1 MNKIFNVIWSKT
13 KETWIVVS
21 ERVKTNGG
29 VPKSP
34 LKSLALLAAMLL
46 AGAPAYGLDPG
57 ALPGGGQV
65 TAGSATIGVSGTQ
78 MTVNQSSQ
86 QMIANWNSFNIG
98 ANAGVRFNQPNSA
111 AGALNRISG
120 QSPSQI
126 MGSLSSNGQVFL
138 LNPSGIIFGK
148 TSRVDV
154 GGLVASS
161 LSISDSDFLAGKN
174 RFFNT
179 GGNAG
184 SVLNQGVINAMPGGV
199 VALIAPKVSNEGSIT
214 ADGGSVALAAG
225 KQVSLDFK
233 GDGLITLTV
242 DQAAVDAEVSNSGL
256 LQADGGMVV
265 MTTRSADALVGSVV
279 NNSGIV
285 RARGM
290 VERNGEILIDAGP
303 GGTAEISGTLDAS
316 APDGGDGGF
325 IETSG
330 ASVKVLDGTTVTTLA
345 PLGKNG
351 IWLIDPAGY
360 TIASSGGDIS
370 GTTLSSNLAGGN
382 ISLSSTDGSGS
393 DGNINVND
401 TVTWS
406 AHELKLTATK
416 DVNINAAMN
425 VNGTATLD
433 LEPGSGNVN
442 VGMNAAGTSFTG
454 AVNFASS
461 GTGLLT
467 INGNAYTLIS
477 RANYN
482 DAMSGSSISSSM
494 RISLCALVSSVRI

>member
-86 QMIANWNSFNIG
+86 QLIANWNSFNIG
-98 ANAGVRFNQPNSA
+98 ANAAVRFNQPNSA

-174 RFFNT
+174 RFFN
-179 GGNAG
+179 
-184 SVLNQGVINAMPGGV
+184 L
-199 VALIAPKVSNEGSIT
+199 
-214 ADGGSVALAAG
+214 
-225 KQVSLDFK
+225 
-233 GDGLITLTV
+233 
-242 DQAAVDAEVSNSGL
+242 
-256 LQADGGMVV
+256 
-265 MTTRSADALVGSVV
+265 
-279 NNSGIV
+279 NNS
-285 RARGM
+285 
-290 VERNGEILIDAGP
+290 
-303 GGTAEISGTLDAS
+303 
-316 APDGGDGGF
+316 
-325 IETSG
+325 
-330 ASVKVLDGTTVTTLA
+330 
-345 PLGKNG
+345 
-351 IWLIDPAGY
+351 
-360 TIASSGGDIS
+360 
-370 GTTLSSNLAGGN
+370 
-382 ISLSSTDGSGS
+382 
-393 DGNINVND
+393 
-401 TVTWS
+401 
-406 AHELKLTATK
+406 
-416 DVNINAAMN
+416 
-425 VNGTATLD
+425 
-433 LEPGSGNVN
+433 
-442 VGMNAAGTSFTG
+442 
-454 AVNFASS
+454 
-461 GTGLLT
+461 
-467 INGNAYTLIS
+467 
-477 RANYN
+477 
-482 DAMSGSSISSSM
+482 
-494 RISLCALVSSVRI
+494 